1 MALLTGAAGAADDV
15 VTGSG
20 LGLVFAV
27 CFVVGSA
34 LAALLVHREDLAAAV
49 VMPPLTYVAL
59 AVVAGAVEGGVTSG
73 SFVLQRALELVN
85 AVVLGAPV
93 LVTAT
98 VVTLIVA
105 VARGLGRRR

>member
-1 MALLTGAAGAADDV
+1 MALLLGAAGAAYDV

-27 CFVVGSA
+27 SFVVGSA
-34 LAALLVHREDLAAAV
+34 LAALLVHREDLAAAI

-59 AVVAGAVEGGVTSG
+59 AVVAGAVEGGFATG
-73 SFVLQRALELVN
+73 SFVVKRALELMN

-98 VVTLIVA
+98 VVSLVVV